1 MSFFK
6 ELLSIKRFRE
16 DKAELAV
23 RKQKSI
29 LADALAQ
36 IGACEKDL
44 ADWRDYAVRTE
55 LALYDELCSRLV
67 VLGDIEDV
75 QQQVAFLREQ
85 ERARVSKLDEARAEH
100 AKQASHLDE
109 LRGLLVQATRAKEKF
124 IELAQAYDDEILRE
138 SERKEEAEIEEA
150 TESRRDRRDEH
161 EPVQE
166 ATE

>member
-23 RKQKSI
+23 RKQKSV

-36 IGACEKDL
+36 VGACEKDL

-55 LALYDELCSRLV
+55 LALYDDLCSRLV

-109 LRGLLVQATRAKEKF
+109 LRVQATRAKEKF

-166 ATE
+166 AAE